1 MSLDD
6 DNYCMSSGVW
16 RAGCGGVKMVVW
28 LLSGGRCLV
37 DQEFRFMEIWLIWA
51 GVREYPALLLFC
63 FRWQL
68 ILFNLDICNVHNIK
82 T

>member
-1 MSLDD
+1 
-6 DNYCMSSGVW
+6 
-16 RAGCGGVKMVVW
+16 
-28 LLSGGRCLV
+28 
-37 DQEFRFMEIWLIWA
+37 MEIWLIWA